1 MEKKILKMLIITKNK
16 DEQNQIIKSILN
28 ILRNNKLFTLSTL
41 DDKQPYSNT
50 AFYVYDS
57 NFNLYYWSDKDAIH
71 SKNISKNKKVA
82 INIFNSNQKF
92 GSDLEGLQA
101 LGIAFKVNKKELLKA
116 GFLYIK
122 RYPGV
127 IKYIKKIT
135 DFHNPKFESYIY
147 KIELSKIKLFNEKLF
162 GKEGFREIIIKR

>member
-1 MEKKILKMLIITKNK
+1 MKIITKNK
-16 DEQNQIIKSILN
+16 EEQDQIIKSILN
-28 ILRNNKLFTLSTL
+28 ILENNKLFTLSTL
-41 DDKQPYSNT
+41 YGKQPSSNT
-50 AFYVYDS
+50 AFYIYKKD
-57 NFNLYYWSDKDAIH
+57 FTLYFWSAKDALH
-71 SKNISKNKKVA
+71 SKNIKENNKVA

-101 LGIAFKVNKKELLKA
+101 LGIASKINKKELLKA

-147 KIELSKIKLFNEKLF
+147 KIELTKIKLFNEKLF
-162 GKEGFREIIIKR
+162 GKEGFREITIKRK